1 MLELLYFPLK
11 RYTWKK
17 IADHIDYKHV
27 LELVLVIWK
36 QNSQDTIDSMC
47 SCDNNIE
54 STIHIFLHCLNYS
67 FNHFTLYTQIFRH
80 RNKLLLLKLSYVENR
95 ILKTHLFKK
104 LLMVSSTS
112 YYEQRVS
119 ITLYFPFF
127 FSLCIFNLSFFYLVF
142 IAISWF

>member
-11 RYTWKK
+11 RYNWKK
-17 IADHIDYKHV
+17 ITDHIDYKHV
-27 LELVLVIWK
+27 LDLVLVIWK

-47 SCDNNIE
+47 SCDNNIK

-67 FNHFTLYTQIFRH
+67 FIHFTLYTQIFRH

-127 FSLCIFNLSFFYLVF
+127 SSLCIFNLSFFYLVF